1 MIYIY
6 LPYIY
11 SLLAYGKQMIID
23 REAEESLGDEV
34 KRKLDFLREKEDIH
48 MNMKGLR
55 QCEGKEF

>member
-1 MIYIY
+1 
-6 LPYIY
+6 
-11 SLLAYGKQMIID
+11 MIID

-34 KRKLDFLREKEDIH
+34 RRKLDFLRGKKDIC